1 MHDDKNEEGVEEIQQ
16 LYEQIQTGEV
26 GAISADRPRHCGDQ
40 NIALKGWELKELNSL
55 ESC

>member
-40 NIALKGWELKELNSL
+40 NIALKGWESWKI
-55 ESC
+55 